1 MGGDECVLYVLSVP
15 TRSMIL
21 NTIQSSPI
29 RSVAFSRH
37 DERLAIG
44 LDDGVLS
51 LLCPEADWEPAGDID
66 FNESAI
72 LCQAWTSKTFAVGRM
87 DGTVTLFDTEKAY
100 RYVDKIRT
108 KIMKCEDIISHIV
121 HFIFDLL

>member
-1 MGGDECVLYVLSVP
+1 
-15 TRSMIL
+15 MIL

-66 FNESAI
+66 FNDSAI

-108 KIMKCEDIISHIV
+108 KIMKCEDRISHIV
-121 HFIFDLL
+121 HFIFGLL